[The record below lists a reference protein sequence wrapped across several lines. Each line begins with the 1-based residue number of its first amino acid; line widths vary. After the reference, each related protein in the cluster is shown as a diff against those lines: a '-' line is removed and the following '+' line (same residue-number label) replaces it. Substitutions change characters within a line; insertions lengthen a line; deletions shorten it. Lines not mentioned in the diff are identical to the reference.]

1 MKSHYTNP
9 TRRWLG
15 TTPLALLVSL
25 GVAAGISACADA
37 PLSAQRGAAQAP
49 ASGAPVVLGIH
60 HLKFPVSD
68 IDQSIAFYEAA
79 FGAKR
84 ITALDHRRPDG
95 VLFGVILAFPGIGT
109 ELELRLDP
117 AAAKSQQGLD
127 PLTLTVEGA
136 ADLER
141 WATHFQAKGLN
152 HSPVLV
158 GLVGWLLVVE
168 DPDRR
173 RIRLY
178 TKQTHGPELKPSWDS
193 PWVK

>member
-1 MKSHYTNP
+1 MNGYFPKPLRHRLTTLP
-9 TRRWLG
+9 FAWLM
-15 TTPLALLVSL
+15 LLGIVSMPAPAQT
-25 GVAAGISACADA
+25 AAV
-37 PLSAQRGAAQAP
+37 AQRAP
-49 ASGAPVVLGIH
+49 DQGPMAGVPVVLGIH
-60 HLKFPVSD
+60 HLKFVVAD
-68 IDQSIAFYEAA
+68 IEKSTAFYEAA

-84 ITALDHRRPDG
+84 ISALDHRRPDG
-95 VLFGVILAFPGIGT
+95 VLFGVILSIPGLGT

-117 AAAKSQQGLD
+117 AAAQSQKGQD
-127 PLTLTVEGA
+127 PLTMTVAGL

-141 WATHFQAKGLN
+141 WEAYWQAKGLP

-173 RIRLY
+173 RLRLY

-193 PWVK
+193 PWIN

>member
-1 MKSHYTNP
+1 MTSS
-9 TRRWLG
+9 RRLVA
-15 TTPLALLVSL
+15 PALMALLVSV
-25 GVAAGISACADA
+25 GVASTAAAAEAS
-37 PLSAQRGAAQAP
+37 PPAQQGAAPAP
-49 ASGAPVVLGIH
+49 MPGAPVVLGIH
-60 HLKFPVSD
+60 HLKFVVSD
-68 IDQSIAFYEAA
+68 INDSLAFYEAA

-84 ITALDHRRPDG
+84 ITALDHRKPDG
-95 VLFGVILAFPGIGT
+95 SLFGVILVVPGLGT

-117 AAAKSQQGLD
+117 AGAKSQAGFD

-141 WATHFQAKGLN
+141 WAAHFQAKGLP